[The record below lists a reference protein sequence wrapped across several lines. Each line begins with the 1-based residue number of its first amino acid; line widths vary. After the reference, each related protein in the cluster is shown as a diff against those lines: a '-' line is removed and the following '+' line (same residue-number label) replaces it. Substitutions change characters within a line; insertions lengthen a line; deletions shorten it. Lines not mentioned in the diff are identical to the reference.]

1 MTLLQPAICGVDKQ
15 VHYPGEKVLRH
26 FSFALHSEQHKINTS
41 FFIKIMLEFS
51 VKCPSVSLCL
61 KKKKQRSHLVE
72 MRSSVS
78 NPPRCSTVKGVIP
91 L

>member
-51 VKCPSVSLCL
+51 VKCPQCFFVFEE
-61 KKKKQRSHLVE
+61 KE
-72 MRSSVS
+72 
-78 NPPRCSTVKGVIP
+78 TEIP
-91 L
+91 SGGDAFLGL